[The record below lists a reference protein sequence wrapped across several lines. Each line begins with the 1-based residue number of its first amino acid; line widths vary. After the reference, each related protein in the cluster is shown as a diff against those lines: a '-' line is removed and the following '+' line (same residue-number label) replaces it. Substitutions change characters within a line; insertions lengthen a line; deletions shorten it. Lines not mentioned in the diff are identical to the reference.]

1 MSERSEDRPGFVGL
15 FVRHPTASNLLM
27 IMIIVLG
34 LFATSRLNTQ
44 FFPTLEI
51 PAITVT
57 VEWSGA
63 SAKDVEEN
71 IIDALDP
78 ELRFLDDVEKITGV
92 AREGVAV
99 FNIEFFSDADMQ
111 KAQSDVE
118 QAIESVTTL
127 PDEAEEPEVRRVTF
141 YEPVAKI
148 AISGPFS
155 ERTLKDYAKQIR
167 DGLLDAGIDRVT
179 FTGSR
184 DEEIWATIPEA
195 ELRRLELS
203 VQDIATRLR
212 EETRDLPSGTVEG
225 EAEVQLR
232 TLAERRTPEEVAQ
245 IEVKSDASGNK
256 VLLGDIARVEA
267 RFDDDA
273 IIGLHDGGRAILL
286 QVQRAVTADTLK
298 TMETMKA
305 YLERA
310 LPTLPES
317 LTTKVYDIRGEYVTQ
332 RLGILIS
339 NGLQGLVLVLIVLF
353 LFLNMRIAFWVAAG
367 IPVAFLA
374 TLTVMFLSGQS
385 INMISMFALIM
396 MLGIIVDD
404 AIVVGEET
412 ATRQAMGEDKMEAA
426 EIGAKRML
434 MPVTAATLTTGA
446 AFLPMFLISGRIGD
460 VMVAIPLVAI
470 AVLIASLIE
479 SFLILPGHL
488 SHGFGGGRISQPPS
502 GFRRVFDRGFD
513 KFRAGPFMRLVR
525 LAYDWRYTT
534 LALTIGATIV
544 SVGLISGGRVDFQ
557 FFPSPE
563 SENISAEVEFAA
575 GTPEADRIAA
585 LKRIEDALEEA
596 ETALTGG
603 ESKLIITSF
612 TTLGRAGQTQ
622 SDTIAEVAVQ
632 LTPSEERTIR
642 TRKIMDA
649 WRERLPQIPGIQRAT
664 VNTERV
670 GPPGRDIDVRLQ
682 DAPIDD
688 LKKASERVK
697 AALSGFPGVSAISD
711 DMPYGKRELVV
722 ELTPRGLALGFTA
735 ETVGTQLRNAFD
747 GAIATRF
754 PRGDEEIT
762 LRVRRQQIAE
772 GEQALDSLYL
782 RAPDGSFVPFPE
794 VASIRETTGFSII
807 QRIDGRRTVTVTGDI
822 DAEVNSVG
830 NVVAQLQ
837 EKVLPGL
844 VEEFGISYEF
854 GGRQD
859 DQQQSFADLQLGGLV
874 ALTLIY
880 VILAYVFGSYV
891 RPLAVMA
898 IVPFGLIGAIV
909 GHYIMGFPLTIV
921 SMIGLLGLTG
931 ILVNDSI
938 ILVTRFNERLK
949 VGDALREAA
958 NGASYD
964 RFRAVLLTSLTTI
977 GGLTPLMFETSRQAQ
992 FLIPMAITLVFGLAA
1007 ATFLVL
1013 ILVPTLLGVGYDI
1026 GRLAGAVKR
1035 LYVGGDRR
1043 GAASS
1048 EV

>member
-1 MSERSEDRPGFVGL
+1 MSERAEDRPGILGL

-27 IMIIVLG
+27 ILIIVLG

-78 ELRFLDDVEKITGV
+78 ELRFLDDVEKITGI
-92 AREGVAV
+92 AREGFAV
-99 FNIEFFSDADMQ
+99 FNIEFFSNADMQ

-118 QAIESVTTL
+118 QAVAGVTTL
-127 PDEAEEPEVRRVTF
+127 PDAAEEPEVRRVTF

-155 ERTLKDYAKQIR
+155 ERVLKDYAKQIR
-167 DGLLDAGIDRVT
+167 DGLLNAGIDRVS
-179 FTGSR
+179 FTGAR

-195 ELRRLELS
+195 ELRRLGLS

-232 TLAERRTPEEVAQ
+232 TLADRRTPEEVAR

-256 VLLGDIARVEA
+256 VLLGDIAKVEP

-273 IIGLHDGGRAILL
+273 VIGLHDGGRAILL
-286 QVQRAVTADTLK
+286 QVQRAATADTLK
-298 TMETMKA
+298 TMEKMKG

-317 LTTKVYDIRGEYVTQ
+317 LTTQVYDIRGEYVTQ
-332 RLGILIS
+332 RLGILIN

-412 ATRQAMGEDKMEAA
+412 ATRQAMGDDKMEAA
-426 EIGAKRML
+426 ETGAKRMV
-434 MPVTAATLTTGA
+434 MPVTAATLTTAA

-460 VMVAIPLVAI
+460 VMVAIPLVAV
-470 AVLIASLIE
+470 AVLVASLIE

-488 SHGFGGGRISQPPS
+488 SHGFGGGRLNRPPS
-502 GFRRVFDRGFD
+502 AFRRAFDRGFD
-513 KFRAGPFMRLVR
+513 RFRAGPFLSLVR
-525 LAYDWRYTT
+525 LSYRWRYTT
-534 LALTIGATIV
+534 LALTIGATMI
-544 SVGLISGGRVDFQ
+544 SIGLISGGRVDFQ

-575 GTPEADRIAA
+575 GTPEAERISA
-585 LKRIEDALEEA
+585 LKRVEDALEEA
-596 ETALTGG
+596 EAALTGG
-603 ESKLIITSF
+603 EGGLIITSF

-632 LTPSEERTIR
+632 LTPSEARTIR
-642 TRKIMDA
+642 TKTIMDA

-688 LKKASERVK
+688 LKQASERVK
-697 AALSGFPGVSAISD
+697 AALAGYPGVSAISD

-762 LRVRRQQIAE
+762 LRVRRLQIAE

-794 VASIRETTGFSII
+794 VASMRETTGFSII
-807 QRIDGRRTVTVTGDI
+807 QRIDGKRTVTVTGDI
-822 DAEVNSVG
+822 DADANSVG
-830 NVVAQLQ
+830 NVVSQLQ
-837 EKVLPGL
+837 ANVLPKL

-898 IVPFGLIGAIV
+898 IIPFGLIGAIV
-909 GHYIMGFPLTIV
+909 GHYVMGFPLTII
-921 SMIGLLGLTG
+921 SLIGLLGLTG

-938 ILVTRFNERLK
+938 ILVTRLNERLNHGEPLD
-949 VGDALREAA
+949 VAA
-958 NGASYD
+958 VGASFD

-1013 ILVPTLLGVGYDI
+1013 ILVPTLMGVGADV
-1026 GRLAGAVKR
+1026 GRGLSAIKR
-1035 LYVGGDRR
+1035 LYVGDSRSGSTS
-1043 GAASS
+1043 GQA
-1048 EV
+1048 

>member
-1 MSERSEDRPGFVGL
+1 MSEQLDGRRGLVGL

-27 IMIIVLG
+27 ITIIVLG
-34 LFATSRLNTQ
+34 LFASFRLNTQ

-63 SAKDVEEN
+63 SARDVEEN

-78 ELRFLDDVEKITGV
+78 ELRFLDDVDKITAI
-92 AREGVAV
+92 AREGIAV
-99 FNIEFFSDADMQ
+99 FNIEFFSDADLQ

-118 QAIESVTTL
+118 QAVTGVTTL
-127 PDEAEEPEVRRVTF
+127 PDAAEEPTINRITF

-167 DGLLDAGIDRVT
+167 DGLLDAGIDRVS
-179 FTGSR
+179 FTGAR

-195 ELRRLELS
+195 ELRRLDLGLD
-203 VQDIATRLR
+203 QIATRVR

-225 EAEVQLR
+225 ASEVQLR
-232 TLAERRTPEEVAQ
+232 TLAQRRTAGEVAQ
-245 IEVKSDASGNK
+245 IEVKSDAAGNK
-256 VLLGDIARVEA
+256 VRLGDIASVKPE
-267 RFDDDA
+267 FDDNA
-273 IIGLHDGGRAILL
+273 VIGLHNGSRAILL
-286 QVQRAVTADTLK
+286 QVERAVSADTLQ
-298 TMETMKA
+298 TMEMMKQH
-305 YLERA
+305 LDKV

-317 LTTKVYDIRGEYVTQ
+317 LTTQVYDIRGEYVTQ
-332 RLGILIS
+332 RLGILIQ

-353 LFLNMRIAFWVAAG
+353 LFLNARIAFWVAAG
-367 IPVAFLA
+367 IPIAFLA
-374 TLTVMFLSGQS
+374 TLTVMFLSGQT

-412 ATRQAMGEDKMEAA
+412 ATQQTMREDRMDAA
-426 EIGAKRML
+426 EIGAKRMM
-434 MPVTAATLTTGA
+434 MPVTAATLTTAA

-470 AVLIASLIE
+470 AVLFASLVE

-488 SHGFGGGRISQPPS
+488 SHGFGGGKLNRPP
-502 GFRRVFDRGFD
+502 GAFRRSFDRGFD
-513 KFRAGPFMRLVR
+513 AFRAGPFLGLIR

-534 LALTIGATIV
+534 LAVAIGATIL
-544 SVGLISGGRVDFQ
+544 SVGLVSGGRVDFQ

-575 GTPEADRIAA
+575 GMPEADRIAA
-585 LKRIEDALEEA
+585 LSRIEDALS
-596 ETALTGG
+596 ETEKALTDGEGG
-603 ESKLIITSF
+603 LVVTAF
-612 TTLGRAGQTQ
+612 TTLGRAGRTQ

-632 LTPSEERTIR
+632 LTPSEARTIR
-642 TRKIMDA
+642 TATVMDA
-649 WRERLPQIPGIQRAT
+649 WRERLPAIPGIERAT

-688 LKKASERVK
+688 LKAAAERVK
-697 AALSGFPGVSAISD
+697 TALTGFPGVTAISD
-711 DMPYGKRELVV
+711 DMPYGKRELIV
-722 ELTPRGLALGFTA
+722 EVTPRGLALGFTA
-735 ETVGTQLRNAFD
+735 ESVGSQLRNAFD

-754 PRGDEEIT
+754 PLGDEEIT
-762 LRVRRQQIAE
+762 VRVRRKQEI
-772 GEQALDSLYL
+772 GGPQALENLYL
-782 RAPDGSFVPFPE
+782 RAQDGSFVRFPE
-794 VASIRETTGFSII
+794 VASIREETGFSII
-807 QRIDGRRTVTVTGDI
+807 RRIDGKRTVSVTGDI

-830 NVVAQLQ
+830 NVVDQLRGG
-837 EKVLPGL
+837 VLPEL
-844 VEEFGISYEF
+844 VEEYGITHEF
-854 GGRQD
+854 GGRQE

-874 ALTLIY
+874 ALTLIF
-880 VILAYVFGSYV
+880 VILAYVFGSYLK
-891 RPLAVMA
+891 PLAVIA
-898 IVPFGLIGAIV
+898 IIPFGLVGAIA
-909 GHYIMGFPLTIV
+909 GHYIMGFPLTII

-938 ILVTRFNERLK
+938 ILVTRLNERLQA
-949 VGDALREAA
+949 GENLRESAI
-958 NGASYD
+958 GASVD
-964 RFRAVLLTSLTTI
+964 RFRAVILTSLTTI

-1013 ILVPTLLGVGYDI
+1013 ILVPTLMGVGRDV
-1026 GRLAGAVKR
+1026 GRAAGALKR
-1035 LYVGGDRR
+1035 LYAGEARG
-1043 GAASS
+1043 GAA
-1048 EV
+1048 